1 MNQLLNF
8 IEIHSAMPN
17 KTDTFLIPVAML
29 IMVTYQG
36 LSMYL
41 KSKNL

>member
-17 KTDTFLIPVAML
+17 ETDTFLIPVAVL
-29 IMVTYQG
+29 IVVVYQG

-41 KSKNL
+41 KNKNL